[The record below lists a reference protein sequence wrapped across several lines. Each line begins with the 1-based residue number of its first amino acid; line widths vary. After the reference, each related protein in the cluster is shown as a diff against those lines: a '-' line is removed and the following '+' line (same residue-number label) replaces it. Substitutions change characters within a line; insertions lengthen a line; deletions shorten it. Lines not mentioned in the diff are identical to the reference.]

1 MRDKNT
7 RRAELLRDAFYGEIE
22 ASFAHRSF
30 VRAVRLKHLFREL
43 RCNLTP
49 IMRDVLVGD
58 FVTAFV
64 AGAYE
69 MFRRL
74 PERYPQLRS
83 LDRARRAFVTA
94 RTPFT
99 LLFAVDDTTFSTSPH
114 QLVIE
119 RDEFSPV
126 RRIP

>member
-64 AGAYE
+64 SGAYE

-74 PERYPQLRS
+74 PERHPQLRS
-83 LDRARRAFVTA
+83 LDIARRAFVTA
-94 RTPFT
+94 RTQVT
-99 LLFAVDDTTFSTSPH
+99 LLFAVDDATFSTSG
-114 QLVIE
+114 
-119 RDEFSPV
+119 
-126 RRIP
+126 